1 MFVVNR
7 FRVPH
12 PQEAAFRSGAEAAL
26 AVLRSKPGLVELT
39 LGRNLDEPELWSLYS
54 RWENVGSYR
63 RALSGYESKLT
74 VVPWLSLSI
83 DEASAYDDPEAVG
96 ENRPRGEFG

>member
-7 FRVPH
+7 FRVP
-12 PQEAAFRSGAEAAL
+12 PADEPAFRAAAEAAL
-26 AVLRSKPGLVELT
+26 AVLREKPGLLEVS
-39 LGRNLDEPELWSLYS
+39 LGRNLDEPELWSLLT

-63 RALSGYESKLT
+63 RALGGFESKMT

-83 DEASAYDDPEAVG
+83 DEPSAYDDPEQVG
-96 ENRPRGEFG
+96 ENRPRGA